1 MKERIPF
8 LAGVIYVATFLAL
21 ATFCCPAPV
30 DSPCSQERGTHKL
43 VREGRGSDRL
53 SQRLSRPLGMPEAPE
68 YVNGKP
74 LKYRT
79 CKTRVTTEEAA
90 TEYPKNCLI
99 IWTADWCSR
108 CPRMKELG
116 ERLKAEGYDVFYI
129 DYDKNKAKARE
140 EGVKAV
146 PTAIIHSG
154 GEEVHRVVGIS
165 ANNQRSVEA
174 EIRKIL
180 RKNDVPD
187 EYEIY

>member
-1 MKERIPF
+1 
-8 LAGVIYVATFLAL
+8 
-21 ATFCCPAPV
+21 
-30 DSPCSQERGTHKL
+30 
-43 VREGRGSDRL
+43 
-53 SQRLSRPLGMPEAPE
+53 MPDAPE
-68 YVNGKP
+68 YIDGKP
-74 LKYRT
+74 LKYHG
-79 CKTRVTTEEAA
+79 CKTRATTEEAA
-90 TEYPKNCLI
+90 TEYPENCLI

-140 EGVKAV
+140 DGVKAV
-146 PTAIIHSG
+146 PTAIVHRG
-154 GEEVHRVVGIS
+154 GEEVHRVVGIT

-180 RKNDVPD
+180 RKNDGTD